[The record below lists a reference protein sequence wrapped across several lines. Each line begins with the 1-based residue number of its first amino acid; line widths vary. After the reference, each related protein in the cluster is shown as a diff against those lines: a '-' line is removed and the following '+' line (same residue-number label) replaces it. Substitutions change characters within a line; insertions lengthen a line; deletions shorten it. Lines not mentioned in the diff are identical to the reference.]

1 MVVFLR
7 EIVEMVLVIL
17 PHQMKRQMVAHLIIN
32 LEIIF
37 SQTKLGDVINY
48 MLEI

>member
-1 MVVFLR
+1 MVVFLQ

-17 PHQMKRQMVAHLIIN
+17 LHQMKKPMVAHLTIN

-37 SQTKLGDVINY
+37 SQTKLGDAINY